1 MVAPDGGCLPAAPEL
16 FCGIMAVR
24 THQGSSSSLFWLIG
38 GNFAPSQGY
47 ETVMGKPRV
56 NLRIFLRRHP
66 EENRHFFFN
75 QRSPVDRAFVPRW
88 RWRRWRWRFFYVEL
102 LAGDLWAYYQPGIAI
117 APDGYTRRCGSI
129 VTT

>member
-1 MVAPDGGCLPAAPEL
+1 
-16 FCGIMAVR
+16 
-24 THQGSSSSLFWLIG
+24 
-38 GNFAPSQGY
+38 
-47 ETVMGKPRV
+47 MGKPLV

-88 RWRRWRWRFFYVEL
+88 RWRRVFYAEL

-117 APDGYTRRCGSI
+117 ALDGYTRRCGSI